1 MIQVIFQFNTIDE
14 AIAFL
19 GKNHPSAKIRNVAAP
34 VPVATPAVHKPAAS
48 QEDAGQQAVAPVAAA
63 TSGKKRK
70 PRADA
75 GKARGSYKNAGA
87 SATAGAGRD
96 EAEVTDSGK
105 VPEQGANQTSTPSVP
120 PPAPA
125 PETATPAAELREAI
139 PQDEA
144 RQQGAAAPT
153 ATATATE
160 KDAQEAIQK
169 VFVLPGGPQLALDT
183 LAKFE
188 VKRCRDLKPDQLDYF
203 VARCNEIIEGAK

>member
-75 GKARGSYKNAGA
+75 GKARGSYKNPE
-87 SATAGAGRD
+87 GRL
-96 EAEVTDSGK
+96 A
-105 VPEQGANQTSTPSVP
+105 
-120 PPAPA
+120 APA
-125 PETATPAAELREAI
+125 GDAVAKPGDSSGPETAAPAAPAEGDK
-139 PQDEA
+139 PQPSGA
-144 RQQGAAAPT
+144 TPPVAAAPT
-153 ATATATE
+153 TTE

-169 VFVLPGGPQLALDT
+169 VFVLQGGPQLAMDV
-183 LAKFE
+183 LAKFG